1 MSFIST
7 RSLISCE
14 EVADA
19 AFFLAQDAARNITGQ
34 LIGVC
39 GNLEWEE

>member
-1 MSFIST
+1 MRTYIAP
-7 RSLISCE
+7 E

-19 AFFLAQDAARNITGQ
+19 AFFLASDAARHITGQ
-34 LIGVC
+34 LLGVC